1 MNPKPLVA
9 LNHFTVPT
17 AITRTPLA
25 PRTLGRESID
35 GYQHSTQPAWWR
47 LVHVQNTRLSSPAA
61 SVLGGHSRQSLG
73 VLTWERS
80 SWATDSQPSS
90 RKVLSRSSLRMLR
103 TRSTPG
109 CPAAASP

>member
-47 LVHVQNTRLSSPAA
+47 LVRVQNTRLSSTAA
-61 SVLGGHSRQSLG
+61 SVSLDQSHQCFG
-73 VLTWERS
+73 ILTWDWS
-80 SWATDSQPSS
+80 ISATDAQPSS
-90 RKVLSRSSLRMLR
+90 RKVLSRSSLR
-103 TRSTPG
+103 
-109 CPAAASP
+109 